1 MNEERIEIHSFI
13 PSSAEQ
19 ESLLNNKNVTRYGS
33 FLPPADIKRR
43 NRSYTVEKGD
53 TLAGI
58 AVKFDT
64 SLESL
69 KVLNKQLYYNSK
81 IDVGD
86 QLFVPVV
93 KDSDNDNPLALNDV
107 NGLDSTVESP
117 TGQTANTSSAIT
129 ASKPT
134 TQKTSMHDFLSKID
148 SNFTKARSNIDKLAN
163 KSQNNT
169 EQW

>member
-1 MNEERIEIHSFI
+1 MNEDYKNLPLELNGHNFL
-13 PSSAEQ
+13 PEQ
-19 ESLLNNKNVTRYGS
+19 ESLLNQKNVTRYGS

-43 NRSYTVEKGD
+43 NKSYTVEKGD

-81 IDVGD
+81 IESGD

-93 KDSDNDNPLALNDV
+93 KDSENDNPLILNDV
-107 NGLDSTVESP
+107 NGF
-117 TGQTANTSSAIT
+117 QTTTITSTSSST
-129 ASKPT
+129 ASKQQ
-134 TQKTSMHDFLSKID
+134 QKTSMHDFLSKID
-148 SNFTKARSNIDKLAN
+148 SNFSKARSNIDKLAKN
-163 KSQNNT
+163 AK
-169 EQW
+169 EQQW